1 MKNDIFL
8 EKNNK
13 LGLMQSLFIAAAFTS
28 SFDIFLIVNLGLN
41 FRISQILLLL
51 PICVVMANMLEKKF
65 IAPLGIKW
73 LILWSLFILIFIP
86 NGSFP
91 ERSAG
96 YFAWLVIN
104 IATIFACVQIFSSP
118 GKIKLLMKWYI
129 YSFVALALY
138 GLLQFVSPVAGLGDF
153 LLVQQWWIPG
163 VLVRINGFSYEP
175 SFYSTYLLLGWI
187 ICAYFMEVRNSLFS
201 RRKLKFCFYTITLA
215 MILSSSRMGILMMI
229 LWYVQH
235 PVRFFMKLLRGEID
249 RKLAKIVVA
258 MVVLLAGIVMA
269 SIYVIG
275 IDNIAFLF
283 QGVGLFGGAS
293 HSVNDRENG
302 LRDTLALFFN
312 SPFIGTSLGGVA
324 PGIAN
329 LHGVVNPDFETVKF
343 YEGNAIFAEVLAASG
358 IFGFIPFMIYIFMI
372 VVQPMR
378 LAKKL
383 APEQAQILM
392 ALCFALVF
400 EFLILQFN
408 QNILRQ
414 YLWMHISV
422 MAAVYAVFKRQS
434 VTSPAPDDQII
445 LKV

>member
-1 MKNDIFL
+1 MKNDISL
-8 EKNNK
+8 EKNSK
-13 LGLMQSLFIAAAFTS
+13 LGLMHVLFIAAAFTS
-28 SFDIFLIVNLGLN
+28 SFDIFLIINLGLN

-51 PICVVMANMLEKKF
+51 PICVVMANLFEKKF
-65 IAPLGIKW
+65 VIPLGIKW
-73 LILWSLFILIFIP
+73 LILWSIFILIFIP

-104 IATIFACVQIFSSP
+104 IAAIFACVQIFSSLE
-118 GKIKLLMKWYI
+118 KIRLLMEWYI

-138 GLLQFVSPVAGLGDF
+138 GLLQFLSPILGLGDF

-187 ICAYFMEVRNSLFS
+187 ICAYFMEVRNSLLS
-201 RRKLKFCFYTITLA
+201 RKKLKFCFYTITLA
-215 MILSSSRMGILMMI
+215 IILSSSRMGILMMI

-249 RKLAKIVVA
+249 RKLAKIIA
-258 MVVLLAGIVMA
+258 FLAALLTGVVMA
-269 SIYVIG
+269 TIYVIG
-275 IDNIAFLF
+275 VDNIAFLF
-283 QGVGLFGGAS
+283 QGIGLFGGAS

-312 SPFIGTSLGGVA
+312 SPFVGTSLGGVA

-358 IFGFIPFMIYIFMI
+358 IFGFIPFMVYFLMI

-378 LAKKL
+378 LAKSL
-383 APEQAQILM
+383 VPEQAQTLM
-392 ALCFALVF
+392 ALGFAFIF
-400 EFLILQFN
+400 ELLILQFN

-414 YLWMHISV
+414 YLWMHISI

-434 VTSPAPDDQII
+434 TILPAFDDQII